1 MSDLRALAE
10 VANRPAPPSMH
21 HGFINDDY
29 LVWRTAR
36 RAFEEAA
43 TPFAVLA
50 LLDKLDTASRALND
64 IHWLGINH
72 QNIIDSPERFH
83 DLFVGALE
91 DVEKARA
98 ALEEPTP

>member
-1 MSDLRALAE
+1 MTDLRELAE
-10 VANRPAPPSMH
+10 AANRPTPPSMH

-29 LVWRTAR
+29 LVWEAAR

-50 LLDKLDTASRALND
+50 LLDRAEPDGLR
-64 IHWLGINH
+64 
-72 QNIIDSPERFH
+72 E
-83 DLFVGALE
+83 ALE
-91 DVEKARA
+91 RMRHAYERGADANELARLIDA